1 MLILSGDRV
10 RAARVFRGVPLFM
23 KPFASRFAVII
34 TPALILAGPNIVR
47 AQDVG
52 VSMITLHAD
61 HQLLEGPLTGF
72 GAKLSVPRGDGH
84 VAFRLGVERFSGRA
98 DSFGIACAGP
108 TAATCP
114 GEPIQDV
121 ARITSAD
128 AGAMIRLLGGE
139 RFAVAFTADLTVASV
154 RVDTRGLTSGRVLPA
169 KNTLLGP
176 SLGLEA
182 DWSPLP
188 LPVALEIEGGVG
200 GLNPVA
206 SGELMDG
213 YAPFNSGFGTN
224 RIRIGITWRTN
235 ARRF

>member
-1 MLILSGDRV
+1 
-10 RAARVFRGVPLFM
+10 M
-23 KPFASRFAVII
+23 KPFARRFALII
-34 TPALILAGPNIVR
+34 TPALILAGPNIVQ

-52 VSMITLHAD
+52 VSMITLRTD

-72 GAKLSVPRGDGH
+72 GAKVSIPRRDGR

-98 DSFGIACAGP
+98 DHFGIACAGP
-108 TAATCP
+108 TLSEATCP
-114 GEPIQDV
+114 DEPIQDV
-121 ARITSAD
+121 ARITSAA
-128 AGAMIRLLGGE
+128 AGGMIRLLGGE
-139 RFAVAFTADLTVASV
+139 RFAMAFTADLTVASV

-169 KNTLLGP
+169 KNTFLGP

-188 LPVALEIEGGVG
+188 LPVALEIEGDVG

-213 YAPFNSGFGTN
+213 YAPFNNPFGTN

>member
-1 MLILSGDRV
+1 
-10 RAARVFRGVPLFM
+10 M
-23 KPFASRFAVII
+23 KPFASRFALII
-34 TPALILAGPNIVR
+34 TPGLILAGPTIVQ

-61 HQLLEGPLTGF
+61 HQLLQDPLRGF
-72 GAKLSVPRGDGH
+72 GAKLSIPRRDGH

-98 DSFGIACAGP
+98 DHFGDACAGP
-108 TAATCP
+108 TLSEATCP
-114 GEPIQDV
+114 VEPIQDV